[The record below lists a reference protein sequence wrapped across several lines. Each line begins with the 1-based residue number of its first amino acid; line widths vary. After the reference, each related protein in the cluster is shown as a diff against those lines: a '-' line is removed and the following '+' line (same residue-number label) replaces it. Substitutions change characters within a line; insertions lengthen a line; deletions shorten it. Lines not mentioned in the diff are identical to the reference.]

1 VNRVSGQ
8 GRLTATPVENG
19 GLFSEHFL
27 ENRLPEW
34 PEYADLECRELME
47 AIGSIWQREREGLS
61 GANEAQVEEHLVQP
75 VLDLLGHAWTPQAG
89 YTSATG
95 RGVPDYALF
104 LTEEA
109 RLKAAKLPKNS
120 LDRFGDAVAIAEA
133 KEFERSFN
141 TRRGGLQNEDPH
153 SQILRYL
160 NQTRV
165 GWGILTNGAVW
176 RLYSYESAME
186 GRYYGVDLGELLE
199 QRDVR
204 EFRRFAAF
212 FAHSAF
218 VPDEDG
224 RCLLDRMLAE
234 AERNA
239 VSVGDRL
246 ERQIFEAVPLLAVGL
261 LGEEERS
268 EAALTAAFENSLVL
282 LYRLL
287 FCLNAEARDLL
298 PVDNPHYQPQS
309 LMHLRREIAERRD
322 GGAAYSEHSD
332 HLYSVLRALFRI
344 VDRGEPVFGV
354 NAYNGG
360 LFSPAEHAYFDGRS
374 IPDPLVA
381 PALDF
386 LSRIDGRFVDYRALS
401 VRHLGTIYEKLLA
414 YRLVGDGGAIRLE
427 PSSLKHRSGSYF
439 TPKRVVDAIVGR
451 TLEPVLLRVSADV
464 SAAGLSG
471 RAALN
476 RFLKIRVCDPAA
488 GSGHFLVSAVEYMAQ
503 FIATDPSFAVTE
515 GTYLPDP
522 PELRRLIAE
531 RCIYGV
537 DINPMAVELARLSLW
552 LTTVDREQPLTF
564 LENLRVGNSIVGT
577 SVKDLLDGGDT
588 VFSSSVARS
597 AEELIRQRKVAVTP
611 SSSTS
616 NEDVEDKKQASKAA
630 EALRE
635 PLEEFADQTLGVA
648 LGDPEIGDPLHWEV
662 EFPEV
667 FLTAAGEPLAR
678 GGFDAIVGNPPYI
691 QIQSLGSGTADYCRE
706 RYRVAAGAF
715 DVYVVFVERALE
727 LLAPS
732 GRLGFIVPNK
742 FTKLRMAEGLR
753 KLLVETRV
761 AEEILDF
768 GGLQVFG
775 ATNYTAILLL
785 DASGGRTEL
794 AYRKALTTRG
804 DPIAEIEARE
814 PASFELAD
822 LGQGP
827 WILATPDERR
837 ILAAAQQ
844 DAKPLV
850 EATAGIFTGLQT
862 SADAVY
868 IVEEEAR
875 VGGLVRVRSKASD
888 GLVELEPDLLHPLA
902 SGGDVH
908 RYAFAPTRQLLLF
921 PYCRAAHG
929 EMELIPWP
937 QIEALPHVA
946 AYLREHE
953 VRLRGRE
960 GGKMDTE
967 RWYAFGRTQS
977 LGLHDRPKLGVPRL
991 CDRLRASA
999 DPEGNIYLDNVD
1011 VNGLLARDEGPS
1023 VWTLTVLLNSRL
1035 FDFLFRLYTVPF
1047 RGNYMS
1053 ANRQFIA
1060 QLPVKGFA
1068 ADERE
1073 AFDQLGRGLHETA
1086 AARGV
1091 EMRRFHDWLGG
1102 RLGVPLE
1109 SLPGKTKLL
1118 AYDRHSADE
1127 VVRQLAGSA
1136 KKLDA
1141 DVGSRAFRAEFDE
1154 EHAASV
1160 AKLVALNR
1168 DLERRAA
1175 EADQLVYDAYAISQA
1190 DRNLVEG
1197 SNS

>member
-1 VNRVSGQ
+1 MSRASGQ
-8 GRLTATPVENG
+8 GQLTATPVENG

-27 ENRLPEW
+27 EHRLPEW
-34 PEYADLECRELME
+34 PEYSDLDCRELME
-47 AIGSIWQREREGLS
+47 EIGATWLREREGLS
-61 GANEAQVEEHLVQP
+61 EANEAQVEEHLVQP
-75 VLDLLGHAWTPQAG
+75 VLNLLGHAWTPQAG
-89 YTSATG
+89 YASATG

-104 LTEEA
+104 LTDEA
-109 RLKAAKLPKNS
+109 RMKAAKLPKNS
-120 LDRFGDAVAIAEA
+120 LDRFGDAVAIVEA
-133 KEFERSFN
+133 KEFERPFN

-153 SQILRYL
+153 AQILRYL
-160 NQTRV
+160 NETRV

-176 RLYSYESAME
+176 RLYSYESATQ

-199 QRDVR
+199 QRDLR

-234 AERNA
+234 AERNT

-246 ERQIFEAVPLLAVGL
+246 ERQVFEAVPLLAAGL

-268 EAALTAAFENSLVL
+268 EASLAAAFENSLVL

-287 FCLNAEARDLL
+287 FCLHAEARDLL
-298 PVDNPHYQPQS
+298 PVDNPHYKPQS
-309 LMHLRREIAERRD
+309 LLHLRREIAGNRD
-322 GGAAYSEHSD
+322 GGAAHSEHSD
-332 HLYSVLRALFRI
+332 RLYSVLRALFRI

-360 LFSPAEHAYFDGRS
+360 LFSPAQHTYFEGRS
-374 IPDPLVA
+374 IPDPLLA
-381 PALDF
+381 PAVDF
-386 LSRIDGRFVDYRALS
+386 LSRIDGQFVDYRALS

-414 YRLVGDGGAIRLE
+414 YRLAEEGGSIRLE
-427 PSSLKHRSGSYF
+427 PSRLKHRSGAYF
-439 TPKRVVDAIVGR
+439 TPERVVDAIVAR
-451 TLEPVLLRVSADV
+451 TLEPVLLRVSDEV
-464 SAAGLSG
+464 SVAGLSG
-471 RAALN
+471 RSALN
-476 RFLKIRVCDPAA
+476 RFLKVRICDPAA
-488 GSGHFLVSAVEYMAQ
+488 GSGHFLVSAVEHMAQ
-503 FIATDPSFAVTE
+503 FIATDPSFAGTE
-515 GTYLPDP
+515 GAYLPDL
-522 PELRRLIAE
+522 PELRRLVAE

-552 LTTVDREQPLTF
+552 LTTVDREQPLTI

-597 AEELIRQRKVAVTP
+597 AEELIRQREVAVAT
-611 SSSTS
+611 SHSTS
-616 NEDVEDKKQASKAA
+616 SEDVEDKKRASKAA

-667 FLTAAGEPLAR
+667 FLTRAGEPLAG
-678 GGFDAIVGNPPYI
+678 GGFDAIVGNPPYV
-691 QIQSLGSGTADYCRE
+691 QIQSLGRGTADYCRE
-706 RYRVAAGAF
+706 RYRVAAGSF

-727 LLAPS
+727 LLAPT

-742 FTKLRMAEGLR
+742 FTKLKMAEGLR
-753 KLLVETRV
+753 ELLVETGV

-768 GGLQVFG
+768 GGLQLFG

-794 AYRKALTTRG
+794 AYRKALRSRG
-804 DPIAEIEARE
+804 DPIAEIETRE
-814 PASFELAD
+814 PASFELAA
-822 LGQGP
+822 LGHDP
-827 WILATPDERR
+827 WVLGAPEERR
-837 ILAAAQQ
+837 ILTAAQQ

-875 VGGLVRVRSKASD
+875 AGGLVRVRSKASD
-888 GLVELEPDLLHPLA
+888 GPVELEPDLLHPLA

-908 RYAFAPTRQLLLF
+908 PYAFAPTRQLLLF
-921 PYCRAAHG
+921 PYLRAATG
-929 EMELIPWP
+929 EMELIPWAR
-937 QIEALPHVA
+937 IESFPRVA

-953 VRLRGRE
+953 ARLRGRE

-967 RWYAFGRTQS
+967 RWYAFGRTQN

-999 DPEGNIYLDNVD
+999 DPAGSVYLDNVD
-1011 VNGLLARDEGPS
+1011 VNGLLAHEDGPS
-1023 VWTLTVLLNSRL
+1023 VWTLAVLLNSRL

-1060 QLPVKGFA
+1060 QLPVKELA
-1068 ADERE
+1068 AGERE
-1073 AFDQLGRGLHETA
+1073 AFDRLGRGLHETA
-1086 AARGV
+1086 AGMGAER
-1091 EMRRFHDWLGG
+1091 RRFHDWLGG
-1102 RLGVPLE
+1102 RLGARPD
-1109 SLPGKTKLL
+1109 SLPGKSKLL

-1127 VVRQLAGSA
+1127 VVRQLTRSA
-1136 KKLDA
+1136 KRLDA
-1141 DVGSRAFRAEFDE
+1141 AVGSRAFRAELVQ

-1160 AKLVALNR
+1160 AKLVALSQ
-1168 DLERRAA
+1168 DLERGAA
-1175 EADQLVYDAYAISQA
+1175 EADQLVYDVYAISQA
-1190 DRNLVEG
+1190 DRKLVEG
-1197 SNS
+1197 SEP